1 MDTFLRIDIN
11 LIAMFMLF
19 MVFMIAI
26 RRLDQKDLLNKAYMI
41 TIVIVFV
48 QNGIE
53 ALTCI
58 INGQTELPLIITSNL
73 LHVILYTI
81 APILTA
87 SWFLLVR
94 QFVTARKKVSQR
106 SLIIIFIPVII
117 NAILSA
123 LSPFFNLYFHIDAQ
137 GVYTRGP
144 FFEVSI
150 AITYSYFI
158 VSMIHIFMNKNKLMI
173 NELLLLMIFN
183 FIPVVG
189 AILQS
194 LFYGILLAWSSAGF
208 ALVIVYIYLQERLV
222 HLDIMTGSWTRRSF
236 DYYMEKRL
244 KQKHVEPFGGIFFD
258 IDHLKKINDQYGHAE
273 GDYAITE
280 IVSRIKG
287 LIKSNEI
294 IARLGGDEFIII
306 TEEKDY
312 KRLELLIKDIE
323 LSLSVFN
330 ENSDKPY
337 ELSCS
342 YGYGIYSEDFKSI
355 DQFLRYID
363 HRMYQSKRQTNTP

>member
-1 MDTFLRIDIN
+1 
-11 LIAMFMLF
+11 
-19 MVFMIAI
+19 
-26 RRLDQKDLLNKAYMI
+26 
-41 TIVIVFV
+41 
-48 QNGIE
+48 
-53 ALTCI
+53 
-58 INGQTELPLIITSNL
+58 
-73 LHVILYTI
+73 
-81 APILTA
+81 
-87 SWFLLVR
+87 
-94 QFVTARKKVSQR
+94 
-106 SLIIIFIPVII
+106 
-117 NAILSA
+117 
-123 LSPFFNLYFHIDAQ
+123 
-137 GVYTRGP
+137 
-144 FFEVSI
+144 
-150 AITYSYFI
+150 
-158 VSMIHIFMNKNKLMI
+158 
-173 NELLLLMIFN
+173 
-183 FIPVVG
+183 
-189 AILQS
+189 
-194 LFYGILLAWSSAGF
+194 LLAWSSAGF